1 MTTHLKFR
9 IGEKWICIEGGNGY
23 APDHPDRVT
32 FAVRDVKANGK
43 PGCRVAANFS
53 VRRRT
58 VLEIGLRL
66 FEIAGRMTPETTW
79 QNSQTVGETGQPPLT
94 FTFAEVD
101 RAVLDR
107 LLADKPLNF
116 ARHAY
121 ASAER
126 RSARMPILRAAQRVL
141 EHCDDETA
149 AGLQVLVAAAD
160 QAGGFPA
167 KPIVGFDA
175 AEFQVDSDAATH

>member
-9 IGEKWICIEGGNGY
+9 IGEKWICIEDGTGY
-23 APDHPDRVT
+23 APDYPDHVT
-32 FAVRDVKANGK
+32 FAVRDVKANCK
-43 PGCRVAANFS
+43 PGGPVAANFS

-58 VLEIGLRL
+58 VLEIGLQL
-66 FEIAGRMTPETTW
+66 LELAERMTPETTW
-79 QNSQTVGETGQPPLT
+79 QNSQTEGETGQAPLT

-107 LLADKPLNF
+107 LLADRPLNF

-126 RSARMPILRAAQRVL
+126 LRSSPSRRAARTRTLRRRDGRRPARADRGRRSGRRVPR
-141 EHCDDETA
+141 E
-149 AGLQVLVAAAD
+149 AD
-160 QAGGFPA
+160 RR
-167 KPIVGFDA
+167 I
-175 AEFQVDSDAATH
+175 